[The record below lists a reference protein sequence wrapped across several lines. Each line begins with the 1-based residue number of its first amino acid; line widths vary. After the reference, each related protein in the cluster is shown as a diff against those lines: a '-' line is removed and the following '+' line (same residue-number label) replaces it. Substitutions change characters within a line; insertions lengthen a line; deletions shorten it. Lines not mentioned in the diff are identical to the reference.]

1 MGGGGEFPSHPSP
14 FKVQVNLPVKLNR
27 IVTVTVTVTV
37 TGVRVT
43 VSVTLGGP
51 NRTIGRHR
59 DRRAPG
65 PARGP

>member
-1 MGGGGEFPSHPSP
+1 M
-14 FKVQVNLPVKLNR
+14 KLNR

-59 DRRAPG
+59 RAPGPG
-65 PARGP
+65 PARGPLSFYEPDHDRNIGGRD